1 MRTDRSA
8 VLMIGL
14 GLALLAL
21 LLVSLG
27 VGYGALSPSRI
38 LHGLFAPETDPA
50 AVIVREI
57 RLPRLLLAVIVGAA
71 LGISGAALQ
80 GLLHNPLAEPGLT
93 GVSSTA
99 ALGAVIALYFGF
111 AAEFPWSLPAAAM
124 IGAGLAATAQTALA
138 LRGVGSLT
146 LILAGAAI
154 SGWSV
159 SLTSLAMNLSPNP
172 YALSELVTWLL
183 GSVRDRSMDDVFL
196 CLPFVIGGSITLWL
210 CRRGLDA
217 LTLGPETA
225 ASLGVDLTRLRI
237 AVILGTAAAVGSTVA
252 VAGSIGFVGLVV
264 PHLLRPVF
272 GPRPGG
278 LLLPSALGGGF
289 LVLAAD
295 TAARMIP
302 VGPETQLGV
311 LTSLLGAPFFLAL
324 ILRLGR
330 EER

>member
-1 MRTDRSA
+1 MRNKRS

-14 GLALLAL
+14 GLTLLTL
-21 LLVSLG
+21 MFVSLT
-27 VGYGALSPSRI
+27 VGYGPLTPSRI
-38 LHGLFAPETDPA
+38 LQGLIAPANDPA

-93 GVSSTA
+93 GVSASA

-111 AAEFPWSLPAAAM
+111 AARFPWALPLAAM
-124 IGAGLAATAQTALA
+124 TGAGIAATALTLLA

-154 SGWSV
+154 SGWAV
-159 SLTSLAMNLSPNP
+159 SLTSLAMNFSPNP
-172 YALSELVTWLL
+172 FALTELVTWLL

-196 CLPFVIGGSITLWL
+196 CLPFVIAGAVPLWL
-210 CRRGLDA
+210 SRRGLDA

-252 VAGSIGFVGLVV
+252 VAGSIGFVGLIV
-264 PHLLRPVF
+264 PHVLRPVF

-278 LLLPSALGGGF
+278 LLVPSALGGGL

-295 TAARMIP
+295 TIARAIS

-311 LTSLLGAPFFLAL
+311 LTSLLGAPFFLTL

-330 EER
+330 EGR

>member
-1 MRTDRSA
+1 
-8 VLMIGL
+8 
-14 GLALLAL
+14 LA
-21 LLVSLG
+21 
-27 VGYGALSPSRI
+27 PSRI
-38 LHGLFAPETDPA
+38 LQGLIAPASDPA

-93 GVSSTA
+93 GVSASA

-111 AAEFPWSLPAAAM
+111 AARFPWALPLAAM
-124 IGAGLAATAQTALA
+124 TGAGIAATALTLLA
-138 LRGVGSLT
+138 RRGVGSLT

-154 SGWSV
+154 SGWAV
-159 SLTSLAMNLSPNP
+159 SLTSLAMNFSPNP
-172 YALSELVTWLL
+172 YALTELVTWLL

-196 CLPFVIGGSITLWL
+196 CLPFVIAGAVPLWL
-210 CRRGLDA
+210 SRRGLDA
-217 LTLGPETA
+217 LTLGHETA
-225 ASLGVDLTRLRI
+225 TSLGFDLTRLRV

-252 VAGSIGFVGLVV
+252 VAGSIGFVGLIV

-272 GPRPGG
+272 GPMPGR
-278 LLLPSALGGGF
+278 LLIPSALGGGL

-295 TAARMIP
+295 TVARAIS

-330 EER
+330 EGR